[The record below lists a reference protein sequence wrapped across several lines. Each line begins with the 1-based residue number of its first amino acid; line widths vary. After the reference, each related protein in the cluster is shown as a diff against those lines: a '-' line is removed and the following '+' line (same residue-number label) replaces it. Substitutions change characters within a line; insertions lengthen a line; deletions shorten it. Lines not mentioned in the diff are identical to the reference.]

1 VIVNLVE
8 PGTQAQLAEL
18 VGVTQPAIS
27 QAGIQTGPLGQML
40 RDYCH
45 RLREIAAGRASESGG
60 LDLVQERAA
69 LAREQRLGLEIKNA
83 ALRGEYASVALLAEV
98 LASASQAV
106 AERFEHLPGV
116 LRKSCPELT
125 ESQRDQIFGAIA
137 SARNEW
143 VNSTAQLVAKSLTE
157 DEDDPE
163 LLFDEPSTN

>member
-1 VIVNLVE
+1 VIDLQSV
-8 PGTQAQLAEL
+8 GTQQQLADL
-18 VGVTQPAIS
+18 VGVSQQAIS
-27 QAGIQTGPLGQML
+27 AAGIPAAPLGEML

-45 RLREIAAGRASESGG
+45 RLREVAAGRASESGG

-116 LRKSCPELT
+116 LRKACPELT
-125 ESQRDQIFGAIA
+125 EAQRDQIVAVLA

-157 DEDDPE
+157 DEDEPE
-163 LLFDEPSTN
+163 LLFDEPSTD

>member
-1 VIVNLVE
+1 MDLQAT
-8 PGTQAQLAEL
+8 GTQQQLADL
-18 VGVTQPAIS
+18 VGVSQQAIS

-98 LASASQAV
+98 LASASQEV
-106 AERFEHLPGV
+106 AERFDHLPSV
-116 LRKSCPELT
+116 LRKACPELT
-125 ESQRDQIFGAIA
+125 ESQRDQIFGVIA

-163 LLFDEPSTN
+163 LVFDESSTD